1 MQLIRLLQPTTFC
14 HGINPDKSKKGTSM
28 SKYVYGIDLGTTYSC
43 IAYQSEDGRPTVIKN
58 VDTNSDTTPS
68 VVQWDEEGTV
78 VVGQEAKD
86 SGVLLP
92 DRTIAF
98 VKRLMGKSNIA
109 ITIDGR
115 DVSPT
120 EVSSN
125 ILKELAKQASQQLD
139 DEVKDVIITCPA
151 YFGEAERTATK
162 QAGEIAGLNVL
173 SVIEEPTA
181 AAICYGV
188 TRATENKNV
197 MIYDLGGGTFDI
209 TIMQIANGTIR
220 VVTTEGDHELGG
232 KDWDT
237 VVSRMLVD
245 KFMEATGSDTNPLDE
260 EDSEEFQQDL
270 AIKAEKLKQAL
281 SNKQTAKQVLNF
293 NGERAQV
300 EVSREEFDEAT
311 KNLVVRALQL
321 ADKAVETAKSQ
332 NITID
337 DILLVGGSTKMPQI
351 QESVKEHF
359 GMDPKIFEPDEAV
372 AKGAAIYAIMQ
383 ADEQSKLREDEV
395 KETDDNGNE
404 VAVNQTTGEKR
415 VLPTLSGG
423 GSALPTIG
431 GSAASVKVISVS
443 TKSFGVKATDISDG
457 NEKIFNLI
465 LKDDPIPASI
475 TKSFATQE
483 DNQLGVELRIYQNSD
498 RVETYDVDEDFFLGT
513 AELSLAPNTPKNS
526 EIQITLDLTED
537 GTVKM
542 HAMDITSGNVVDAH
556 WKPENVMSDKE
567 LEEAKARVSESKS
580 ISIM

>member
-1 MQLIRLLQPTTFC
+1 
-14 HGINPDKSKKGTSM
+14 M

-115 DVSPT
+115 DISPT
-120 EVSSN
+120 EVSSY

-209 TIMQIANGTIR
+209 TIMQISNGTIR

-395 KETDDNGNE
+395 KETDDDGNE

-431 GSAASVKVISVS
+431 GSTASVKVISVS
-443 TKSFGVKATDISDG
+443 TKSFGVKATDPSDG

-465 LKDDPIPASI
+465 LKDDPIPTSI
-475 TKSFATQE
+475 TESFATQE
-483 DNQLGVELRIYQNSD
+483 DNQLEVELRIYQNSD
-498 RVETYDVDEDFFLGT
+498 RVENYDVDEDFFLGT
-513 AELSLAPNTPKNS
+513 AELALAPNTPKNS

-542 HAMDITSGNVVDAH
+542 HAMDVTSGNVVDAH